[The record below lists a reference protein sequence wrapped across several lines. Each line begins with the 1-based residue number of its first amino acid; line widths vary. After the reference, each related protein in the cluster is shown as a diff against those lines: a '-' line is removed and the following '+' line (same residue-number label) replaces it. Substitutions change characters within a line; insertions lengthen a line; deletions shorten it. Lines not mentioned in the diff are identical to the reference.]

1 MGMIILELER
11 GCAFS
16 SSHRTFLR
24 AREPMYHC
32 HNKALRAQVDLIPR
46 GNCSLVC
53 AVVVSTRLVVPI
65 LRFPA
70 PRPSSLPLRPP
81 ALAPAPPT
89 HRHRAPGG
97 SGGWDSGSPRTSL
110 AQAQVRYSCLSPAA
124 ACVTMTIRNACQGR
138 WVLVPLPVFSETQSL
153 L

>member
-1 MGMIILELER
+1 MIVLELER

-16 SSHRTFLR
+16 SSHRTSLR

-53 AVVVSTRLVVPI
+53 AVVVSTRLVAPI
-65 LRFPA
+65 LRFLA
-70 PRPSSLPLRPP
+70 PRPRSLPLRPP
-81 ALAPAPPT
+81 GTVRFPPHPPT
-89 HRHRAPGG
+89 HRAPGG